1 MSNFVVLQVTS
12 ARQGNTVFSIM
23 LRGFVSFLSG
33 ELIPREE
40 KSIIT
45 SAGYKCKARKYSVFN
60 YVAWFHFFSEW

>member
-1 MSNFVVLQVTS
+1 M
-12 ARQGNTVFSIM
+12 FSIM

-60 YVAWFHFFSEW
+60 YVAWFRFVSEW